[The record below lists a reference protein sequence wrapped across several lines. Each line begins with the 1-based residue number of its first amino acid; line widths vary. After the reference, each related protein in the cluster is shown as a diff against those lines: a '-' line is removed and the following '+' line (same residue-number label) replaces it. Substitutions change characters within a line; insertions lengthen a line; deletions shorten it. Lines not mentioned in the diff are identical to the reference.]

1 MPEASLISLF
11 YCRFQKATC
20 LTLYSI
26 DKKKDEFVTRLSRAV
41 SIPSVSADVTL
52 RPKVVE
58 MADFVVSEFTKLG
71 AKMEKRDIGYHQMDG
86 QDVPLPPIVLGQYG
100 NDPSKKTVLIYNH
113 FDVQPASLEDGWS
126 TDPFTL
132 TVDNKG
138 RMFGRGA
145 TDDKGPLIGWI
156 SAIEAHK
163 ELGID
168 FPVNL
173 LMCFEGMEEYGSEGL
188 EDLIRAEAEKYF
200 AKADCVCISDTYW
213 LGTKKP
219 VLTYGLR
226 GVCYFNITVEGPSAD
241 LHSGVFGGTVHE
253 PMTDLVAIMST
264 LVKPNGEILIPG
276 IMDQVAELTPT
287 EDSIY
292 DGIDYTM
299 EDLKEAVG
307 ADISIYPDP
316 KRTLQH
322 RWRYPTL
329 SLHGIEGAFSGS
341 GAKTVIP
348 AKVIGKFSIRTV
360 PNMESETVE
369 RLVKEHVTKV
379 FNSLNSKNKLAFNNM
394 HSGSW
399 WISSPDHWHYDV
411 GKKATERVYGITPDF
426 VREGGS
432 IPVTVTFEQSLKKN
446 VLLLPMGRGDDGA
459 HSINEKLDLDNF
471 LKGIKLFC
479 TYVHELASVS
489 P

>member
-1 MPEASLISLF
+1 MTLE
-11 YCRFQKATC
+11 
-20 LTLYSI
+20 TLYSLI
-26 DKKKDEFVTRLSRAV
+26 DKKKDEFIARLAKAV
-41 SIPSVSADVTL
+41 AIPSVSADVNL
-52 RPKVVE
+52 RPKVYE
-58 MADFVVSEFTKLG
+58 MADFVVDEFTKLG
-71 AKMEKRDIGYHQMDG
+71 AKMEKRDIGSHEMEG
-86 QDVPLPPIVLGQYG
+86 QEVPLPPIVLGQYG
-100 NDPSKKTVLIYNH
+100 SDPSKKTVLIYNH
-113 FDVQPASLEDGWS
+113 FDVQPASVSDGWS
-126 TDPFTL
+126 TDPFKL
-132 TVDNKG
+132 EVDSKD
-138 RMFGRGA
+138 RMIARGV

-156 SAIEAHK
+156 SAVQAYQECG
-163 ELGID
+163 LD

-188 EDLIRAEAEKYF
+188 DDLIRAEAQKYF

-226 GVCYFNITVEGPSAD
+226 GVSYFSMTVQGPGAD

-253 PMTDLVAIMST
+253 PMTDLIAVMSS

-276 IMDQVAELTPT
+276 IMDQVAKLTSE
-287 EDSIY
+287 EDSLY
-292 DGIDYTM
+292 DTIDYEM
-299 EDLKEAVG
+299 SDLENAAG
-307 ADISIYPDP
+307 ADVSIYPDT

-348 AKVIGKFSIRTV
+348 AKVNGKFSIRTV
-360 PNMESETVE
+360 PDMEPETVRE
-369 RLVKEHVTKV
+369 LVQNHVEKV
-379 FNSLNSKNKLAFNNM
+379 FSSLGSKNKLTFHAL
-394 HSGSW
+394 HAGAW
-399 WISSPDHWHYDV
+399 WSSSPKHWHYDV
-411 GKKATERVYGITPDF
+411 GSRATERVFGVKPDF

-432 IPVTVTFEQSLKKN
+432 IPVTVTFEHALNRN

-471 LKGIKLFC
+471 MKGIKLFC
-479 TYVHELASVS
+479 TYVHELSLEKQ
-489 P
+489 